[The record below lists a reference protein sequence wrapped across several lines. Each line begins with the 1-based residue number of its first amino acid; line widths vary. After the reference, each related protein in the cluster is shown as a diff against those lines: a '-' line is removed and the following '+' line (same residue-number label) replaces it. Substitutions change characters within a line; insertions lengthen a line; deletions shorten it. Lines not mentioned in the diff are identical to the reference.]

1 MSALQSFEY
10 KSIFASKTFWG
21 AVVMLLSFFFPK
33 LIPGD
38 NAQDVTA
45 HESLIAQVGTF
56 VGFLLAVY
64 GRMRATKPVTLTGNA
79 PKSLIWL
86 LVIALSL
93 PMVNGCA
100 VFHKQAP
107 QLPPAVATE
116 LNLADQLR
124 QLERDYRTFF
134 SDVGDAQRSG
144 QLTAAEVAK
153 LNTVGD
159 KLKPVIE
166 RGNKAF
172 QEWQANRADDSKKAM
187 VMAAIQEGTGLFLD
201 LTSQRSK
208 MARAHAIG
216 GN

>member
-1 MSALQSFEY
+1 MPLQSLEY

-38 NAQDVTA
+38 NPQDVVA
-45 HESLIAQVGTF
+45 HESLISQVGTF

-64 GRMRATKPVTLTGNA
+64 GRMRATKPVTLTGKPSSA
-79 PKSLIWL
+79 L
-86 LVIALSL
+86 LLLLTLALVL
-93 PMVNGCA
+93 PVTNGCA

-107 QLPPAVATE
+107 QLPPAVANE

-144 QLTAAEVAK
+144 QLTAAEVGK
-153 LNTVGD
+153 LNAMGD

-172 QEWQANRADDSKKAM
+172 QEWQANRADDSKKAL

-208 MARAHAIG
+208 MARAHSG
-216 GN
+216 GSQ